1 MQVKGDYKM
10 TFGQNLKKSRHEK
23 NISQTKLFKKTG
35 FPQTTIS
42 DWENDKYLPNIV
54 EAQELAKTLGVRLS
68 KLLGDKFDF
77 PKYKAA

>member
-1 MQVKGDYKM
+1 M
-10 TFGQNLKKSRHEK
+10 TFGQNLKDFRHRK
-23 NISQTKLFKKTG
+23 NISQTKLFQKTG

-54 EAQELAKTLGVRLS
+54 EAQKLAKALGVRLS

-77 PKYKAA
+77 PKYKVA

>member
-1 MQVKGDYKM
+1 M
-10 TFGQNLKKSRHEK
+10 TFGQNLKDFRHRK
-23 NISQTKLFKKTG
+23 NISQTKLFQKTG

-54 EAQELAKTLGVRLS
+54 EVQKLAKVLGVRLS
-68 KLLGDKFDF
+68 KLLDDKFDF